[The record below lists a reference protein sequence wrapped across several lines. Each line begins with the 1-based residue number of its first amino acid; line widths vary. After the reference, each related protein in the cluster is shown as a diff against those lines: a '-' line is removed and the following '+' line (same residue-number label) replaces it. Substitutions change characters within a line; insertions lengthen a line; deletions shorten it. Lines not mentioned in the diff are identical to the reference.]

1 MPTSLRHSLLER
13 RSSSESSHTKQR
25 SKLPLVTIKLVLF
38 GVICFTAAVAAS
50 FLLFWD
56 APLRSPVTEL
66 TTFRFLSEANLFK
79 KEKKVVYGYL
89 PYWNVS
95 KVTVQ
100 PELTHLSYFGLT
112 AAADGSIITR
122 ADGGT
127 EPGYYRLNS
136 DEFLEVANQVQAN
149 GGSID
154 IVIAQFNAD
163 TMTSLFTSEAAQ
175 NTLIESIDD
184 IILAYPVSGVSLDF
198 EYNGDPS
205 LATRNGL
212 TQFVQ
217 KLGTHL
223 DERYDNVELSIAVY
237 ASASNGKGLWDLP
250 AMEPYLDYIIV
261 MAYDFHRRSSPQ
273 AGPVAP
279 LFGGDKLWDSD
290 INQHLQ
296 EFVSY
301 IPSEKLLLGVPFYG
315 YEWQTT
321 DRASQSN
328 TFPETGA
335 TASIER
341 VGELLK
347 RREELEVEEHWNEDA
362 LSPYLTYVEDGETYV
377 LYYENSRSIS
387 YKLDYVNQLDL
398 GGVAIWALGYE
409 GPSRELWDVVEVKVR

>member
-1 MPTSLRHSLLER
+1 MPTSLRHSLLN
-13 RSSSESSHTKQR
+13 SSPPEEKKKRKRTVSI
-25 SKLPLVTIKLVLF
+25 PIFGIKLALF
-38 GVICFTAAVAAS
+38 GLLTFTAAIAIS
-50 FLLFWD
+50 FLIFWD
-56 APLRSPVTEL
+56 APLASPVTEL

-112 AAADGSIITR
+112 AAADGSIVTR
-122 ADGGT
+122 TEDGT
-127 EPGYYRLNS
+127 EPGYSRLNS
-136 DEFLEVANQVQAN
+136 DALLEVTNQVQAN

-154 IVIAQFNAD
+154 IVIAQFNAS
-163 TMTSLFTSEAAQ
+163 TMDALFTSEAAQ
-175 NTLIESIDD
+175 DNLIESIDD
-184 IILAYPVSGVSLDF
+184 IILAYPISGVSLDF

-205 LATRNGL
+205 LAVRNGL
-212 TQFVQ
+212 SQFVE

-250 AMEPYLDYIIV
+250 AMEPYLDYIVV

-347 RREELEVEEHWNEDA
+347 RQEELEVEEHWNEEA

-398 GGVAIWALGYE
+398 GGIAIWALGYE
-409 GPSRELWDVVEVKVR
+409 GASRELWDVVETKVR